1 MKAVMFDGVNSV
13 KVGEVSKPVL
23 LTNKDAL
30 VKITHASICG
40 TDLNILNGKIPVEAN
55 AIMGHEGVGVVEEA
69 GSGVSRVKRGDR
81 VVISYSISCG
91 ECQNCRNGLVVF
103 CDHGGMLGHGAKF
116 GGYGGTQAEYLRVP
130 WADANLHPIPA
141 NLTEEQAI
149 FVGDIL
155 STGYQAVGD
164 HYVQPGDF
172 VVIFGAGPVGLCTI
186 AAARLFGPRKIV
198 SVDVV
203 DYRLEAAMAL
213 GADFVIH
220 AKRKNPAEEIKKM
233 TDGKGADVAVEA
245 VGSPETFYGCFESV
259 RPGGKIS
266 LVGVFPDEKVGFSL
280 RDMLRRN
287 LQIKAGRANLIHM
300 DRLLSLIDS
309 GKLDLAPLITHRMPL
324 NEAAEA
330 YRLFSTRSDHVLKII
345 LKP

>member
-1 MKAVMFDGVNSV
+1 MKAVLFDGVGSV
-13 KVGEVSKPVL
+13 KVGEVAQPDL

-30 VKITHASICG
+30 VKMTHASICG
-40 TDLNILNGKIPVEAN
+40 SDLNILNGKIPVEEN
-55 AIMGHEGVGVVEEA
+55 AIMGHEGVGIVEA
-69 GSGVSRVKRGDR
+69 TGSEVSRVKLGDR
-81 VVISYSISCG
+81 VVISYSVQCG

-103 CDHGGMLGHGAKF
+103 CDHGGMLGHGVKW

-130 WADANLHPIPA
+130 WADSNLHPIPA

-164 HYVQPGDF
+164 QYIQAGNF
-172 VVIFGAGPVGLCTI
+172 VVIFGAGPVGLCAV

-198 SVDVV
+198 SVDVI
-203 DYRLEAAMAL
+203 DYRLETALRL
-213 GADFVIH
+213 GADMVIH
-220 AKRKNPAEEIKKM
+220 ANRKNPVEEVKEM

-266 LVGVFPDEKVGFSL
+266 IVGVFPSEKVGVSL

-300 DRLLSLIDS
+300 GRLLSLIEC
-309 GKLDLAPLITHRMPL
+309 GKLDLTPLITHRMPL
-324 NEAAEA
+324 NEAVEA
-330 YRLFSTRSDHVLKII
+330 YRLFSSRSDKVLKIM